1 MEIDPRSLED
11 FSRFEIITHCL
22 FEMTFMGYE
31 EEEIQAELK
40 KINDSVEE
48 IKNMTD
54 EEKKEKLISWKEMK
68 KELGIE
74 DGGDHENEDDE
85 NE

>member
-1 MEIDPRSLED
+1 
-11 FSRFEIITHCL
+11 
-22 FEMTFMGYE
+22 MGYE